1 MGILFEKD
9 NFSLFVRGFL
19 GTIELSALS
28 ALFALLLGVLLAA
41 FRVSPVP
48 VLRGFGTAWVTVFR
62 NTPLTLL
69 FFVVTFMLPRLELH
83 ISSFTAAVAALSVYT
98 GSFIC
103 EVLRAGINTVPLG
116 QAEAARS
123 LGMGFGQTLFLVVLP
138 QAGRAVIAPLGSVF
152 IALPRNSAVAGAF
165 NVFELFSVQKT
176 WTEDSAP
183 IFVSFFWLALAY
195 LAIGFAI
202 SSVLS
207 LLERRVAVAR

>member
-103 EVLRAGINTVPLG
+103 EVLRAYINTVPLG

-138 QAGRAVIAPLGSVF
+138 QVAGR
-152 IALPRNSAVAGAF
+152 
-165 NVFELFSVQKT
+165 
-176 WTEDSAP
+176 
-183 IFVSFFWLALAY
+183 
-195 LAIGFAI
+195 
-202 SSVLS
+202 
-207 LLERRVAVAR
+207 